1 MHFNARSHTKVI
13 IENVVILVSLWS
25 IYFAIHSVLASL
37 TVKRRLQRTR
47 PSLMPYYRIGFNV
60 LATLLLIL
68 PVGFMFA
75 RHGPVL
81 WQWQGYAKWLADGLA
96 TTAILAFF
104 WTLRFYD
111 MKEFTG
117 FKQTREKSVP
127 VQDQETLKISPIHRY
142 VRHPWY
148 FLGLIII
155 WSRGMDTMYLTSAI
169 TVTLYLF
176 LGSKLEEKKLMAY
189 HGAIYRHYCEEV
201 PGIIPRPWRYLSKAQ
216 AIQLQNNASAHKP
229 GL

>member
-1 MHFNARSHTKVI
+1 VI
-13 IENVVILVSLWS
+13 IENVVILVLLWS
-25 IYFAIHSVLASL
+25 AYFAIHSILASL
-37 TVKRRLQRTR
+37 PVKHWLQQTR
-47 PSLMPYYRIGFNV
+47 PGVVPYYRIGFNI
-60 LATLLLIL
+60 LAVLLLIF

-75 RHGPVL
+75 RQDTVL

-96 TTAILAFF
+96 IAAILAFF

-117 FKQTREKSVP
+117 LKQTREKSVD
-127 VQDQETLKISPIHRY
+127 VHDQETLKISPIHRY

-148 FLGLIII
+148 FLGLVIV
-155 WSRGMDTMYLTSAI
+155 WSRDMDTLFLTSAI

-176 LGSKLEEKKLMAY
+176 LGSKLEEKKLLAY
-189 HGAIYRHYCEEV
+189 HGAVYRHYCEKV

-216 AIQLQNNASAHKP
+216 AIQLQTNASAHKHAP
-229 GL
+229 